1 MKLDKGIMSLPTFS
15 GFCATVFLA
24 MIMVTYGAIKF
35 NSLITKRNN
44 DVFTTTSDHFFDHN
58 FVFDHHS
65 GLDLAIGFTAYD
77 SEREVILDKSIGEL
91 AFIAYVWGEDENGVG
106 YVRRDKI
113 PSRMCTREELGLDP
127 GNRRFFQ
134 LKDFSVNQLEMY
146 HKKMLCVD

>member
-1 MKLDKGIMSLPTFS
+1 M
-15 GFCATVFLA
+15 V
-24 MIMVTYGAIKF
+24 MVTYGAIKF

-106 YVRRDKI
+106 FLKRDKI

-127 GNRRFFQ
+127 GNRRFFK
-134 LKDFSVNQLEMY
+134 L
-146 HKKMLCVD
+146 